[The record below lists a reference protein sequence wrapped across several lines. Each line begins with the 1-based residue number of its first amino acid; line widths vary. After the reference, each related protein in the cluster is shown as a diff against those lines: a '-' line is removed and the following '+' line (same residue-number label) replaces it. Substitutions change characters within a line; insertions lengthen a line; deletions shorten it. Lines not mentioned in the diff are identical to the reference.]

1 MNPMNH
7 WNPGWQF
14 AMNAQQRAHAGGNR
28 ALQPAAPA
36 PAPPAPLVPQ
46 LPARQPIG
54 QGRRVAVAQQ
64 QQNAVPNPN
73 PNPNR
78 RNNRNQN
85 NPVRREHQQVR
96 QERHLSRDDV
106 ERLQTISRKNQQ
118 TRTALEY
125 DSREDQCWTDLMNTL
140 NTQSHQFTPSTPNG
154 GPDALIPNDQEIC
167 SSLRTENQYET
178 ILKTR
183 ELLVNFGAT
192 EYDLSRALNSLEM
205 HMRTNACEFN
215 EIEDV
220 SSDLMRTAG
229 KLSHEIEELEQIL
242 RRIDNIKLQ

>member
-167 SSLRTENQYET
+167 SKERERELRTT
-178 ILKTR
+178 
-183 ELLVNFGAT
+183 T